1 MVNTVKT
8 TIFKWTPDGMCICQ
22 DGEKVTDGYVSVIDV
37 ERLLGEA
44 HDRGVAQGRRGSAH
58 RDAEIKEL

>member
-1 MVNTVKT
+1 
-8 TIFKWTPDGMCICQ
+8 MCICQ